1 MDEPITC
8 ETEVDTFLATT
19 PVKPQ
24 GSEKRKY
31 TEQELKEMGD
41 KLDSAL
47 ETPMPEGFF
56 APSSDAFFGPEINEK
71 IGVWQK
77 NAQALLDMAGL
88 LYILKTGEAGKVGGA
103 ALFVRVLK
111 NLQDSEITVGYK
123 GESLHKKNSELYKEI
138 DAIAEQYSE
147 VVPDVSI
154 YFKNVRTLNI
164 DEYLFNSYI
173 IDEQGNAIRW
183 YDEPYNLIDS
193 LIASGSIKWMRELLL
208 SDIKSGCR
216 LVMLDEIIQSN
227 KVKFWNLV
235 DDSNCPDSVYPA
247 VWDNE
252 AYEENKKQSIDKM
265 IDLIKMWAKKTVL
278 TNDKK
283 YKMLKDMSFENLKF
297 LQTMG
302 IIDFV
307 QDITYTSE
315 YGIVAV
321 PVQIYAR
328 SRNGVYEFGSFYDT
342 ESYQKLPADIKQN
355 SDRYLIHGVI
365 EENEPDRLIL
375 QKNFPITDENVQ
387 EIISALSSQSDGVYE
402 WQLKAVCDAIEKK
415 STTPKDYRKAKQYI
429 KQIWDSLDPEKRKQ
443 QRQELVV
450 RLFNMS
456 ESLQEQ
462 VPGKMKIKDISFQ
475 VGNE

>member
-8 ETEVDTFLATT
+8 ETEADTFLATT

-71 IGVWQK
+71 IEVWQK
-77 NAQALLDMAGL
+77 NAQALLDIVGL
-88 LYILKTGEAGKVGGA
+88 LYILKTGGAGTVGGD
-103 ALFVRVLK
+103 ALFVRVLQ

-123 GESLHKKNSELYKEI
+123 GESLHKKNGELYKEI

-154 YFKNVRTLNI
+154 YFKNVRSLNI
-164 DEYLFNSYI
+164 DEYLFNSRM

-183 YDEPYNLIDS
+183 YDEPYNLIAS

-208 SDIKSGCR
+208 SNIDSECR
-216 LVMLDEIIQSN
+216 LVMLDEIIKSN
-227 KVKFWNLV
+227 KVNFWDLV
-235 DDSNCPDSVYPA
+235 ADSDYPDSVYPA
-247 VWDNE
+247 AWDNE
-252 AYEENKKQSIDKM
+252 AYEENKKQSIDQM
-265 IDLIKMWAKKTVL
+265 MDLIKMWAKKNVL
-278 TNDKK
+278 TDDNK
-283 YKMLKDMSFENLKF
+283 YEMLMNMKFENLKF
-297 LQTMG
+297 LQTEG

-307 QDITYTSE
+307 RDITYTSE
-315 YGIVAV
+315 YGEVAV

-328 SRNGVYEFGSFYDT
+328 SRNGVYEFGPFYDT
-342 ESYQKLPADIKQN
+342 ESYQKLPENIKQN
-355 SDRYLIHGVI
+355 TDRYLIHGVI
-365 EENEPDRLIL
+365 EENEPDRLISR
-375 QKNFPITDENVQ
+375 KNFPITDENVQ
-387 EIISALSSQSDGVYE
+387 AIISALSSLSDGVYE
-402 WQLKAVCDAIEKK
+402 WQLKAVCNAIEKRA
-415 STTPKDYRKAKQYI
+415 TTPKEYRRVKQYI
-429 KQIWDSLDPEKRKQ
+429 KQIWDSLDPSKLEQ

-450 RLFNMS
+450 RLFNMHK
-456 ESLQEQ
+456 SLEEQ
-462 VPGKMKIKDISFQ
+462 VPGKMKIKDIKFK
-475 VGNE
+475 VGNK